1 MLQLTRVA
9 CSLFGR
15 LNIRLAAFLSVTL
28 AHIALK
34 RGGFPLLYRLVKSW
48 PTRIRAGRIVSTDAT
63 ALVSAMERAALFYI
77 RRVACLHYAAAAVCL
92 FRSQGIPASLV
103 LGVHQQPFYA
113 HAWVELNDS
122 VLMGTVNRSQYL
134 IIDRM

>member
-1 MLQLTRVA
+1 L
-9 CSLFGR
+9 G
-15 LNIRLAAFLSVTL
+15 AFLSVTL
-28 AHIALK
+28 AHIALA

-48 PTRIRAGRIVSTDAT
+48 PTLSHDDRIASADAT
-63 ALVSAMERAALFYI
+63 ELVSAMQRAVLFYV
-77 RRVACLHYAAAAVCL
+77 RRVECLQYAAAAVCL

-113 HAWVELNDS
+113 HAWVELNDA